1 VRTSSV
7 LPRRGAAG
15 RQPAAPL
22 LAVAATLLLAACG
35 AGAGSSSIPTPP
47 PGPAGTVEG
56 VVTVDSGSASA
67 ASAPSQPAP
76 SHTAGPARRPRS
88 LPEPDRIVA
97 GLRPG
102 TQAQTLSV
110 SGARLLRASRSFA
123 VFKPEPGQSA
133 EAVMDRLRSMPQV
146 AWVARDA
153 YAFRQAEPND
163 ALYGR
168 QWHYPAIGL
177 PQAWDTTTGSPVIVA
192 VVDTGVR
199 PDHPDLQGLFVAG
212 YDFLDNDNDPTDPGC
227 SADPGDWSHGTHV
240 AGTIAALTG
249 NGEGVAGVAWGGASA
264 VRIMPL
270 RVLGEVSGECG
281 VGYLSDVASAI
292 EYAAQNGARIVNLSL
307 GGPDHPALQIAVRNA
322 AAKGVILVASAGND
336 PAAGVHYPAG
346 YPEVIAV
353 AATDCRGQRASY
365 SAYGPQVFIAA
376 PGGGAANPSPCGTTP
391 DYVLS
396 TSYNLDVRNTY
407 VWMAGTSMAAPHVS
421 GVAALLFGRGFTS
434 PQAVRDRLRA
444 TATDIP
450 PAGRDDYTGWGLVNA
465 AAAVGAESAT
475 SRMVAFAC
483 SLSGTVRALSP
494 AATVQPSG
502 AFSIPSV
509 PEGHVDVCA
518 WQDTNASGRLDPHD
532 LWGRAGPVP
541 VHAGSTTGGVV
552 VTVRVY
558 SGPSADVVGLHS
570 R

>member
-1 VRTSSV
+1 MRTSSV

-15 RQPAAPL
+15 RHPAAPL
-22 LAVAATLLLAACG
+22 LALAATLLLVACG

-47 PGPAGTVEG
+47 PGSTGTVEG
-56 VVTVDSGSASA
+56 TVTVDSGSASA
-67 ASAPSQPAP
+67 RSQPAP

-102 TQAQTLSV
+102 TRAHTLSV

-133 EAVMDRLRSMPQV
+133 EAVMDRLRSLPQV

-163 ALYGR
+163 ALYAW
-168 QWHYPAIGL
+168 QWHYPAIRL
-177 PQAWDTTTGSPVIVA
+177 PQAWNTTTGSPVIVA

-212 YDFLDNDNDPTDPGC
+212 YDFFDNDNDPTDPGC
-227 SADPGDWSHGTHV
+227 SADPTDWSHGTHV
-240 AGTIAALTG
+240 AGTIAALTN
-249 NGEGVAGVAWGGASA
+249 NGQGVAGVTWGGTTPI
-264 VRIMPL
+264 RIMPL
-270 RVLGEVSGECG
+270 RALGEVSGECG
-281 VGYLSDVASAI
+281 VGYLSDVAAAI

-307 GGPDHPALQIAVRNA
+307 GSPSDHPALRSAVQTA
-322 AAKGVILVASAGND
+322 ASQGVVLVASAGND
-336 PAAGVHYPAG
+336 PADGVLYPAA

-365 SAYGPQVFIAA
+365 SAYGPKVFIAA
-376 PGGGAANPSPCGTTP
+376 PGGGAASPSPCGTTP
-391 DYVLS
+391 DFVLS
-396 TSYNLDVRNTY
+396 TSHNLQDGNTY

-421 GVAALLFGRGFTS
+421 GVAALLFGRGWTTPAAIRS
-434 PQAVRDRLRA
+434 RLQA

-450 PAGRDDYTGWGLVNA
+450 PSGRDDYTGWGLVNA
-465 AAAVGAESAT
+465 AAAVGAESTT

-483 SLSGTVRALSP
+483 AVSGTVRALSP
-494 AATVQPSG
+494 SATVQPSG

-509 PEGHVDVCA
+509 PAGQVDVCV
-518 WQDTNASGRLDPHD
+518 WQDTNSSGLLDAQD
-532 LWGRAGPVP
+532 LWGRTGPVP
-541 VHAGSTTGGVV
+541 VQAGQTTSGVQ
-552 VTVRVY
+552 VTVRAY
-558 SGPSADVVGLHS
+558 SGPQRQVV